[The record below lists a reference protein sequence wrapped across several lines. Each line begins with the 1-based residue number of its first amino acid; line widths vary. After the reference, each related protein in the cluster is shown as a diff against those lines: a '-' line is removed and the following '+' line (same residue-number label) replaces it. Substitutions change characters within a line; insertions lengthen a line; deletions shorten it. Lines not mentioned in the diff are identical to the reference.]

1 MKKKKVYLFPRR
13 KLTANELRSICF
25 IATLILAAIVVL
37 SEIESAIVWTF
48 LGAAIGALFGQ
59 ENISG

>member
-1 MKKKKVYLFPRR
+1 MKKKRITLFPER
-13 KLTANELRSICF
+13 KLTKNELKSICF

-37 SEIESAIVWTF
+37 AKVESPIVWTF

-59 ENISG
+59 EDEKD